1 MKQLTPSGLFR
12 RILVANRGE
21 IACRVMRTCKTLGI
35 STVAVYSEVDHD
47 ALHVRRADE
56 ACLIGPPTPED
67 SYLNRERI
75 LEAAV
80 LHQVDAIHPG

>member
-35 STVAVYSEVDHD
+35 STV
-47 ALHVRRADE
+47 
-56 ACLIGPPTPED
+56 
-67 SYLNRERI
+67 
-75 LEAAV
+75 
-80 LHQVDAIHPG
+80 